1 MFDARKPCVNSYPAR
16 IPVAVSNVP
25 TLASWTAYYQGMA
38 IHLHA
43 TGKSE
48 DVRLTQ
54 TSDDRLVSVQPYT
67 GTYDGYRGE
76 CKWSR
81 NGVG

>member
-1 MFDARKPCVNSYPAR
+1 
-16 IPVAVSNVP
+16 
-25 TLASWTAYYQGMA
+25 MA
-38 IHLHA
+38 IYLHA

-48 DVRLTQ
+48 DVGLTQ